1 MLIAFHT
8 IRNSMQIALSSI
20 AINHQTG
27 YTLFARLA
35 VASVAVAVVA
45 LAGLAGFLGVVL
57 VVARERVV
65 QVNGGFDFAVLVAPD
80 VALVTRI
87 GLD

>member
-1 MLIAFHT
+1 M
-8 IRNSMQIALSSI
+8 
-20 AINHQTG
+20 
-27 YTLFARLA
+27 
-35 VASVAVAVVA
+35 AVAVVA
-45 LAGLAGFLGVVL
+45 LAGLAGFLGIVL